1 MCRIWAH
8 PIKLFIM
15 SFRQFVKRLFP
26 YLKSHIG
33 KLAIT
38 SILMVFATALETAIP
53 EITGQIIDTLFGSDR
68 SNETA
73 KFYSILLFGTIAVSA
88 LSTLIALSSGSWIS
102 NKVILDLRVDMF
114 SKLINLPKTYF
125 DKNTTGQTL
134 SKLTFDVEQ
143 ISEAA
148 STIWLD
154 FIKSSITVI
163 ILTCYLFYK
172 NLSLSLILI
181 VLLPLVYYAVKLSTK
196 RIRDASK
203 KVQDSMGKLTHLLD
217 ENISGSDLIKIYN
230 AHSSEHNKFNKI
242 INVIRQQWFKVDL
255 AAGLNTSIVNI
266 LIGLSLALVVYLS
279 STKLIMSAGDF
290 LAYFTAMGM
299 LIKPAKTLININK
312 PLQQA
317 VVAASS
323 VFGLIDEKSEENLGR
338 DRLENI
344 KGDIT
349 FQNVNFSYNGNG
361 PSLKNLNLNIKQGE
375 TIALVGPTG
384 SGKTTLVNLLLRF
397 YNLNDGNIFINNK
410 DIGSFELES
419 YRSQFSLVDQ
429 NVRLFNDSITG
440 NIAFG
445 KKEEITMKTIFNAA
459 EISNSKEFIDK
470 LENKYDSE
478 IGEDGVTLSGGQRQR
493 LSIARAIAKDS
504 PVLILDEATSALDSA
519 TEKLVQSA
527 INKMQ
532 KGRTT
537 IIIAHRLST
546 IKNADRIIVLRD
558 GEIIEQGTHSELI
571 EASGEYLKLTQQQR

>member
-1 MCRIWAH
+1 
-8 PIKLFIM
+8 M
-15 SFRQFVKRLFP
+15 SFRQFVNRLFP

-33 KLAIT
+33 KLIIT

-53 EITGQIIDTLFGSDR
+53 EITGQIVDTLFGSDR
-68 SNETA
+68 SDKTA
-73 KFYSILLFGTIAVSA
+73 RFYSILLFGTIAISA
-88 LSTLIALSSGSWIS
+88 LSTLVALGSGSWIS

-114 SKLINLPKTYF
+114 SKLISLPKAYF

-172 NLSLSLILI
+172 NLSLSVILVI
-181 VLLPLVYYAVKLSTK
+181 LLPLVYFAVKLSTK

-203 KVQDSMGKLTHLLD
+203 KVQDSMGKLTHILD
-217 ENISGSDLIKIYN
+217 ENISGSDLIKIYH
-230 AHSSEHNKFNKI
+230 AQSSERNKFNKI
-242 INVIRQQWFKVDL
+242 INIIRQQWFKVDL

-317 VVAASS
+317 VVAGRS
-323 VFGLIDEKSEENLGR
+323 VFGLIDEKSEENLGH
-338 DRLENI
+338 DLLGEI
-344 KGDIT
+344 EGDIS
-349 FQNVNFSYNGNG
+349 FQDVNFSYTDNS
-361 PSLKNLNLNIKQGE
+361 PSLKNINLNIKQGE

-397 YNLNDGNIFINNK
+397 YNLNDGNILINNK
-410 DIGSFELES
+410 DISSFELES

-429 NVRLFNDSITG
+429 NVRLFNDSISG

-445 KKEEITMKTIFNAA
+445 KKQELSMKTIIDAA

-470 LENKYDSE
+470 LDNKYDSE

-532 KGRTT
+532 KDRTM

-546 IKNADRIIVLRD
+546 IKNADRIIVLKE
-558 GEIIEQGTHSELI
+558 GEIIEQGKHEDLI
-571 EASGEYLKLTQQQR
+571 KSSSEYLKLTQQQT

>member
-1 MCRIWAH
+1 
-8 PIKLFIM
+8 M
-15 SFRQFVKRLFP
+15 SFRQFVNRLFP

-33 KLAIT
+33 KLIIT

-53 EITGQIIDTLFGSDR
+53 EITGQIVDTLFGSDR
-68 SNETA
+68 SDKTA
-73 KFYSILLFGTIAVSA
+73 RFYSILLFGTIAISA
-88 LSTLIALSSGSWIS
+88 LSTLVALGSGSWIS

-114 SKLINLPKTYF
+114 SKLISLPKAYF

-172 NLSLSLILI
+172 NLSLSVILVI
-181 VLLPLVYYAVKLSTK
+181 LLPLVYFAVKLSTK

-203 KVQDSMGKLTHLLD
+203 KVQDSMGKLTHILD
-217 ENISGSDLIKIYN
+217 ENISGSDLIKIYH
-230 AHSSEHNKFNKI
+230 AQSSERNKFNKI
-242 INVIRQQWFKVDL
+242 INIIRQQWFKVDL

-317 VVAASS
+317 VVAGRS
-323 VFGLIDEKSEENLGR
+323 VFGLIDEKSEENLGQ
-338 DRLENI
+338 DLLGEI
-344 KGDIT
+344 EGDIS
-349 FQNVNFSYNGNG
+349 FQDVNFSYTDNS
-361 PSLKNLNLNIKQGE
+361 PSLKNINLNIKQGE

-397 YNLNDGNIFINNK
+397 YNLNDGNILINNK
-410 DIGSFELES
+410 DISSFELES

-429 NVRLFNDSITG
+429 NVRLFNDSISG

-445 KKEEITMKTIFNAA
+445 KKQELSMKTIIDAA

-470 LENKYDSE
+470 LDNKYDSE

-532 KGRTT
+532 KDRTM

-546 IKNADRIIVLRD
+546 IKSADRIIVLKD
-558 GEIIEQGTHSELI
+558 GEIIEQGKHEDLI
-571 EASGEYLKLTQQQR
+571 KSSSEYLKLTQQQT